1 MTKAVHE
8 AKVNLSWINPNAEYV
23 EALSQFIDRILA
35 SPERRRRNNF
45 WKHFTEFLPLVS
57 FFGAMNSLAQTL
69 LKITCP
75 GVPDIYQGNELWDF
89 SLVDP
94 DNRRPID
101 FQRRERMLAELLT
114 EANRGD
120 LSSVCEMRPPLA
132 SVWDNTE
139 LQLPRPAP
147 THLLNVFSGEV
158 IESQN
163 GTLLCREIFRS
174 FPLALLAA
182 R

>member
-1 MTKAVHE
+1 
-8 AKVNLSWINPNAEYV
+8 
-23 EALSQFIDRILA
+23 
-35 SPERRRRNNF
+35 
-45 WKHFTEFLPLVS
+45 
-57 FFGAMNSLAQTL
+57 
-69 LKITCP
+69 
-75 GVPDIYQGNELWDF
+75 
-89 SLVDP
+89 
-94 DNRRPID
+94 
-101 FQRRERMLAELLT
+101 MLAELLT

-120 LSSVCEMRPPLA
+120 LSSVCEKLLSDWPDGRLKMWVTHQALAFRREHHDLFMTGSYVPLEVSGSRREHVVAFARAYEERDQMAIVAAPRLSCSLMRGEMRPPLA
-132 SVWDNTE
+132 AAWDNTE